1 LPFGDDASLG
11 FLFIGWPSFV
21 FIKMIKG
28 AFDLSD
34 PFRNK
39 VKIYDGGFYRGVTK
53 ESTDG
58 I

>member
-1 LPFGDDASLG
+1 
-11 FLFIGWPSFV
+11 
-21 FIKMIKG
+21 MIKG
-28 AFDLSD
+28 AFDISD

-58 I
+58 K